1 MNLFHFIFVTL
12 LYQPLFNIMIGFYWL
27 TEMFGI
33 ASMGI
38 AVILLALAVR
48 GLLLPVSLASDRSE
62 AERRKISQAVSEL
75 HTKYASQ
82 PVVLEQKKKKLL
94 RQNKRVLFGEM
105 FTLIIQ
111 VIVALMLWRMFRTG
125 LTGQDVHLIY
135 PFMPQVTEPFNLVFQ
150 GKYDLTQ
157 PSLLFNAIQALL
169 LFVLETVSI
178 YTSPYKVARKD
189 VVRMQLVLPILSFIL
204 FIRMPA
210 GKLLFI
216 IITLL
221 ISIALTIA
229 KAVARYRQQRKVA
242 QAEKEAASAAVAT

>member
-1 MNLFHFIFVTL
+1 M
-12 LYQPLFNIMIGFYWL
+12 YQPLFNIMIGFYWL
-27 TEMFGI
+27 TEVFGL

-62 AERRKISQAVSEL
+62 AERRKISQAVSDL
-75 HTKYASQ
+75 HREYASQ
-82 PVVLEQKKKKLL
+82 PVLLEQKKKKLL
-94 RQNKRVLFGEM
+94 RQNKRVLLGEM

-135 PFMPQVTEPFNLVFQ
+135 SFMPHPSEPYNLVFQ

-157 PSLLFNAIQALL
+157 PSLLFNTIQAVL
-169 LFVLETVSI
+169 LFVLETVTF

-189 VVRMQLVLPILSFIL
+189 VVRMQLVLPLISFVL
-204 FIRMPA
+204 FIKMPA

-221 ISIALTIA
+221 ISITLTIV
-229 KAVARYRQQRKVA
+229 KAISRKRHQRKLA
-242 QAEKEAASAAVAT
+242 QTDQSSAAVVATS